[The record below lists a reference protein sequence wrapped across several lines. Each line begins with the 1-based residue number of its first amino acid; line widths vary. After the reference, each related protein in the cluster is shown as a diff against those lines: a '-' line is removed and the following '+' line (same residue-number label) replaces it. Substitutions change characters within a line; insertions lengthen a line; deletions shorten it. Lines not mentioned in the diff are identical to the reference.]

1 MRQSVPAAWS
11 LAVILSLL
19 LAVPAAAQTTITF
32 WHGYSE
38 LETVVLQQEL
48 IPRFEAAHPGITVEA
63 VRLGYD
69 DLRDK
74 LVATAATGMGPDV
87 ARVDIIWNPSL
98 AAAGLLEPLDE
109 YPGFADILD
118 EVYPG
123 PLSTAYLRGS
133 YYGLPLT
140 TNTQVY
146 IYDRHAFAAAGVSV
160 PTTFDEFATVT
171 RRLTQRDGDVV
182 VRYGYDM
189 GGPWAWNLLGWIW
202 SNGGDVTDPSIT
214 EASGYLDSP
223 QTVAALEAISEWAAE
238 GILAP
243 NMLGE
248 GFDQWGSFVRGIVP
262 ARQDGPWFARW
273 LEEENPDF
281 NAGFALMPHGPDGE
295 STSIVGGENIVMT
308 SGSRHKD
315 AAWAFMKFMLSEEA
329 QGILAAAGQIPVL
342 RSAISLPEFR
352 DSDYYPVYLE
362 QLLTAKA
369 RTPHPRYNEIEEI
382 IQGAFW
388 KAVTGQV
395 SARNALTEA
404 ARLVDQVLKE

>member
-1 MRQSVPAAWS
+1 MKSMRVA
-11 LAVILSLL
+11 LGLTVVLGLL
-19 LAVPAAAQTTITF
+19 CAVPTWAQTTVTF

-38 LETVVLQQEL
+38 LETAVLEGQL
-48 IPRFEAAHPGITVEA
+48 IPLFEAAHPGIKVEA
-63 VRLGYD
+63 VRMGYD

-74 LVATAATGMGPDV
+74 LVATAATGTGPDL
-87 ARVDIIWNPSL
+87 ARIDIIWNPSL
-98 AAAGLLEPLDE
+98 AAAGLLEDLDD
-109 YPGFADILD
+109 YPGFTDILD

-123 PLSTAYLRGS
+123 PLSTTFLGGA

-146 IYDRHAFAAAGVSV
+146 IYDRHAFDAAGVSV

-171 RRLTQRDGDVV
+171 RRLTQRDGDTV

-202 SNGGDVTDPSIT
+202 SNGGDVTDPQIT
-214 EASGYLDSP
+214 RASGYLDSP
-223 QTVAALEAISEWAAE
+223 QTVAALDAISEWTAD

-243 NMLGE
+243 NMVGE
-248 GFDQWGSFVRGIVP
+248 GFDQWGSFVRNIVP

-281 NAGFALMPHGPDGE
+281 DPGFALMPHGPDGQ

-308 SGSRHKD
+308 SGSRNKE
-315 AAWAFMKFMLSEEA
+315 AAWEFMKFMLSEEA
-329 QGILAAAGQIPVL
+329 QGILAATGQIPVL
-342 RSAISLPEFR
+342 RSAISLPEFQG
-352 DSDYYPVYLE
+352 SEYYPVYLE

-369 RTPHPRYNEIEEI
+369 RTPHPRYSEIENI
-382 IQGAFW
+382 IQDAFW
-388 KAVTGQV
+388 KAITGET
-395 SARNALTEA
+395 SARIALTDA
-404 ARLVDQVLKE
+404 ARLVDQLLQ